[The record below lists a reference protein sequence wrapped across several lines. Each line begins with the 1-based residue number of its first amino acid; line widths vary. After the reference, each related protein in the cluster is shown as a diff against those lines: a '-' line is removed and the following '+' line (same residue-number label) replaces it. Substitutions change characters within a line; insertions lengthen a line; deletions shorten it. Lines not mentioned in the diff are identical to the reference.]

1 MYQRSK
7 QKHKELHSSH
17 GVLENLPS
25 VVFFLI
31 IGGALARL
39 PWRTLVFN
47 LVDES
52 TAAATPAGTSVCAPK
67 TLTVAVL
74 WGLQEHPMQGMKE
87 LCLSNTQF
95 ILVSCIAQPH
105 SQVKADLNRQDQ
117 DNAGSFISGKNILAL
132 SFCGLIS
139 WETLAFLCTTY
150 SHCEKGSFLSGD
162 LLTGC
167 SLYRMIC
174 CHRERNCIPHVS
186 SARYPHIFP
195 NKEYNG

>member
-1 MYQRSK
+1 MFNILIWKQSSLPISSHKDMGTQIWKYHLKPTLTWLLVPLNPNQLSAYLDPVYQRSK

-31 IGGALARL
+31 IGGALERL

-74 WGLQEHPMQGMKE
+74 WGLEEHPMQGMKE
-87 LCLSNTQF
+87 LCLSHTQF
-95 ILVSCIAQPH
+95 VLVSCIAQPH
-105 SQVKADLNRQDQ
+105 SQVKADSVTRTML
-117 DNAGSFISGKNILAL
+117 SAL
-132 SFCGLIS
+132 YLGRTS
-139 WETLAFLCTTY
+139 
-150 SHCEKGSFLSGD
+150 
-162 LLTGC
+162 LL
-167 SLYRMIC
+167 
-174 CHRERNCIPHVS
+174 
-186 SARYPHIFP
+186 
-195 NKEYNG
+195 